1 MSQITKGYHF
11 LHYLSSPLKY
21 FDSNYLPIVR
31 SYTARG
37 GVAQWVARL
46 TRNVEVVGSS
56 PIKGPRCFL
65 EQETLPLLL
74 STGRFK
80 ERIRA

>member
-1 MSQITKGYHF
+1 MCLLRINETNMLRDMQN
-11 LHYLSSPLKY
+11 L
-21 FDSNYLPIVR
+21 V
-31 SYTARG
+31 G

-56 PIKGPRCFL
+56 PIKGPRCFR
-65 EQETLPLLL
+65 EQETVPLLL
-74 STGRFK
+74 STGWVQ

>member
-1 MSQITKGYHF
+1 MDAID
-11 LHYLSSPLKY
+11 L
-21 FDSNYLPIVR
+21 
-31 SYTARG
+31 TAKTDR
-37 GVAQWVARL
+37 QWVARL

-74 STGRFK
+74 STGWFQ

>member
-1 MSQITKGYHF
+1 MVQVIRILLHVTIVLSTKCKLQNSQM
-11 LHYLSSPLKY
+11 
-21 FDSNYLPIVR
+21 
-31 SYTARG
+31 RG

-74 STGRFK
+74 STGWYQKRSV
-80 ERIRA
+80 ISQSN